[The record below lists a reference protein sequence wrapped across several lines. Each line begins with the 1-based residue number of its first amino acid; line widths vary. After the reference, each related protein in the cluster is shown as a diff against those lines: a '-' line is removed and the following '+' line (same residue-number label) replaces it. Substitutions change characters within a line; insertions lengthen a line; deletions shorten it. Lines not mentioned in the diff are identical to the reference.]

1 MKICFVGID
10 LPEGKVK
17 YQDAR
22 VIALDKKFAA
32 KKVTP
37 FYAEFIK
44 DDCQQCDAFIVS
56 REQVLDLLILDMEK
70 LETRRDKTA
79 DDQEKQLL
87 SRCLEYLEK
96 EIPLCEVECTEAE
109 AALLRTLAPL
119 SLKPTV
125 IAESQPEINDAIE
138 QVLRKSG
145 IVFFYTADKKEV
157 HAWPVK
163 ENADIVTC
171 AGKIHSDLARGFIK
185 AEIVSYPDLMRVF
198 NWQEAR
204 TKGLVKLVDRDYTI
218 GKGISSKFVL
228 MCD

>member
-1 MKICFVGID
+1 MKICFLGIE

-17 YQDAR
+17 YQDER
-22 VIALDKKFAA
+22 IIALDEKFAP

-44 DDCQQCDAFIVS
+44 DDCQQADAIIVD
-56 REQVLDLLILDMEK
+56 QDHILDLLILDMEK
-70 LETRRDKTA
+70 LETRRDRTA
-79 DDQEKQLL
+79 DEEEKALL
-87 SRCLEYLEK
+87 NRCLEYLEK
-96 EIPLCEVECTEAE
+96 DTPLCDVEFTETEATIIK
-109 AALLRTLAPL
+109 TLAPL

-125 IAESQPEINDAIE
+125 TVTSTPTVNTAIE
-138 QVLRKSG
+138 LALHKAG
-145 IVFFYTADKKEV
+145 ITFFYTADKKEV

-163 ENADIVTC
+163 ENSDIVTC

-185 AEIVSYPDLMRVF
+185 AEIVSFEDLMSVF

-218 GKGISSKFVL
+218 REGDVIEIRFNV
-228 MCD
+228 

>member
-1 MKICFVGID
+1 MKICFLGVE

-17 YQDAR
+17 YQDER

-44 DDCQQCDAFIVS
+44 DEYQQCDAFIVA
-56 REQVLDLLILDMEK
+56 QDHILDLLILDMEK
-70 LETRRDKTA
+70 LETRRDRTT
-79 DDQEKQLL
+79 DEPEKALL

-96 EIPLCEVECTEAE
+96 DVPLCDVEFSEAE

-119 SLKPTV
+119 SLTPTV
-125 IAESQPEINDAIE
+125 IVATAPEVNTAIE
-138 QVLRKSG
+138 LALHKAG
-145 IVFFYTADKKEV
+145 ITFFYTADKKEV

-163 ENADIVTC
+163 ENSDIVTC

-185 AEIVSYPDLMRVF
+185 ADIVSFEDLMSVY

-204 TKGLVKLVDRDYTI
+204 AKGLVKLVDRDYLI
-218 GKGISSKFVL
+218 REGDVIEIRFNV
-228 MCD
+228 

>member
-1 MKICFVGID
+1 MKICFLGID

-17 YQDAR
+17 YQDER

-44 DDCQQCDAFIVS
+44 DDCQHCDAFIVG
-56 REQVLDLLILDMEK
+56 REHLLDLLILDMEK
-70 LETRRDKTA
+70 LETRRDRTA
-79 DDQEKQLL
+79 DEQEKTLL

-96 EIPLCEVECTEAE
+96 DTPLCDVEFSEAE
-109 AALLRTLAPL
+109 AAIMKTLAPL

-125 IAESQPEINDAIE
+125 VVIETPEVNAAIE
-138 QVLRKSG
+138 LALHKAG
-145 IVFFYTADKKEV
+145 ITFFYTADKKEV

-163 ENADIVTC
+163 ENSDIVTC

-185 AEIVSYPDLMRVF
+185 AEIVSFEDLMSVY

-218 GKGISSKFVL
+218 REGDVIEIRFNV
-228 MCD
+228 

>member
-1 MKICFVGID
+1 LKICFLGFD

-17 YQDAR
+17 YQDER
-22 VIALDKKFAA
+22 VAALDKKFAP

-44 DDCQQCDAFIVS
+44 DDNQQCDCFLVA
-56 REQVLDLLILDMEK
+56 RDKVLDLLILDMEK
-70 LETRRDKTA
+70 LETRRERTT
-79 DDQEKQLL
+79 DDGEKALL

-96 EIPLCEVECTEAE
+96 EIPLCDLEFSEPESV
-109 AALLRTLAPL
+109 LLKTIAPL

-125 IAESQPEINDAIE
+125 TVDAQPEVNDAIE
-138 QVLRKSG
+138 LALRKSG

-157 HAWPVK
+157 HAWPVR
-163 ENADIVTC
+163 ENSDIVTC

-185 AEIVSYPDLMRVF
+185 ADIVSFEDLMKVY

-204 TKGLVKLVDRDYTI
+204 SKGLVKLVDRDYTI
-218 GKGISSKFVL
+218 QEGDVIEIRFNV
-228 MCD
+228 

>member
-1 MKICFVGID
+1 MGVD

-17 YQDAR
+17 YQDER
-22 VIALDKKFAA
+22 VIAMDKKFAP

-44 DDCQQCDAFIVS
+44 DDSQQCDAFIVAKDNI
-56 REQVLDLLILDMEK
+56 LDLLIQDMEK
-70 LETRRDKTA
+70 LETRRDRSTDESERA
-79 DDQEKQLL
+79 LL

-96 EIPLCEVECTEAE
+96 EIPLCDVEFNEEEEA
-109 AALLRTLAPL
+109 LMRTLAPL

-125 IAESQPEINDAIE
+125 ITANQPEVNAAIE
-138 QVLRKSG
+138 MVLRKAG
-145 IVFFYTADKKEV
+145 TTFFYTADKKEV

-163 ENADIVTC
+163 ENSDIVTC

-185 AEIVSYPDLMRVF
+185 AEIVSFEDLMSVF

-204 TKGLVKLVDRDYTI
+204 TKGLVKLVDRDYLI
-218 GKGISSKFVL
+218 REGDVIEIRFNV
-228 MCD
+228 